1 MKKPINIIFLL
12 IYLFTISCGYSPL
25 KKGDNANFYIG
36 DIKMQG
42 DRSINNHISNYLKI
56 YEKPREN
63 SIRYDLVISTSYKK
77 DITSKDDKGNPSNY
91 NLSVETNIQI
101 ILTDGTLVK
110 KVINKNKSLSSK
122 KRKIAEKE
130 TEKKYVKNLSKLI
143 SEDIVFLLMSR

>member
-36 DIKMQG
+36 DLKMQG

-91 NLSVETNIQI
+91 NLSVDTNIQI

>member
-91 NLSVETNIQI
+91 NLSVDTNIQI

>member
-36 DIKMQG
+36 DLKMQG

-91 NLSVETNIQI
+91 NLSVDTNIQI

-143 SEDIVFLLMSR
+143 SEDIVFLLINR

>member
-36 DIKMQG
+36 DLKMQG

-56 YEKPREN
+56 YEKPGEN

-91 NLSVETNIQI
+91 NLSVDTNIQI

>member
-1 MKKPINIIFLL
+1 
-12 IYLFTISCGYSPL
+12 
-25 KKGDNANFYIG
+25 
-36 DIKMQG
+36 MQG

-91 NLSVETNIQI
+91 NLSVDTNIQI

>member
-91 NLSVETNIQI
+91 NLSVDTNIQI

-143 SEDIVFLLMSR
+143 SEDIVFLLINR

>member
-91 NLSVETNIQI
+91 NLSVDTNIQI

-143 SEDIVFLLMSR
+143 SEDIVFLLMNR

>member
-36 DIKMQG
+36 DLKMQG

-56 YEKPREN
+56 YEKPGEN
-63 SIRYDLVISTSYKK
+63 SIRYDLVILTSYKK

-91 NLSVETNIQI
+91 NLSVDTNIQI